1 MGTLRK
7 WPAGPL
13 PSLLAV
19 LLLLALLSGA
29 CSGADETPPD
39 SPDDVLSVDAGA
51 GDVGGGLDTQAD
63 AGAADAPTTG
73 DGQGEAGAGSP
84 TEGANYAYDP
94 QLAALDLALSP
105 APLPTMLTVDGWVYA
120 EQPGGQPDLV
130 TPAMN
135 AGSFVVPKAGETA
148 YGRQW
153 KVAVADASGAFGP
166 YGNNGTTA
174 WLVAVPAVKTPT
186 RAIARVDNVWL
197 AWNGGRR
204 FPGDIYGH
212 GKVRMPLLLQPGAPL
227 VVRVRGGRKIRLNMQ
242 QTERALYLN
251 DKDMTAPHLRIG
263 RKDVVWLGVPLLNL
277 GEDSAVEV
285 RARVMDSAHFT
296 ATQVVWPAAAPLAT
310 THIGFR
316 LEPKKAWTEGD
327 KDIVATLRV
336 EVSGAKLAW
345 QQQVSLPVVAADVP
359 YRQTFRSPVDR
370 SIQYYGV
377 RPPKDYAASKS
388 YGLAL
393 SLHGAGVQGLG
404 QAQSYG
410 AKDWLY
416 IVAPTNRRPVGFDW
430 EEWGHLNGLSALDD
444 AIARFGI
451 DITRLYVTG
460 HSMGGHGTWQ
470 FGVHHA
476 GRFAVVGPSA
486 GWDSFYTYGGSAKPK
501 GPFARARAHSDTS
514 KYMQNLAN
522 RGVYVIHGTADD
534 NVPWSEGLAMH
545 LKATKV
551 STDVHKH
558 WQDGAGHWWDG
569 DKGEGADC
577 VDWPDL
583 FDLMKNRTLDLAEL
597 NFRFRSPG
605 PWYSD
610 TYSYVRIRSA
620 AAPDKD
626 CTVQSVFDG
635 ATLKLFT
642 TNVRSVEI
650 DGKAVRSKGPQS
662 IEVDG
667 KVHQLPDGPLRLG
680 PETGKRPGVH
690 GPFNQVM
697 HRPWCWVWPDDAD
710 EYRDFAAYLASHWAI
725 IGNGSACAL
734 PASRLSEAIAGSH
747 NLIHLGRTP
756 QAAGAPAF
764 ASWTDSGATMA
775 GDTFAG
781 AAMQLIWDAGDRL
794 GAAIVAPKGK
804 RFLLYS
810 VVPFSSRSGM
820 PDFLLW
826 RETGGAASGNFDAN
840 WQPAPLYASGLT
852 GGE

>member
-1 MGTLRK
+1 MNHRLILF
-7 WPAGPL
+7 AAAA
-13 PSLLAV
+13 LAW
-19 LLLLALLSGA
+19 A
-29 CSGADETPPD
+29 CSSDPTPT
-39 SPDDVLSVDAGA
+39 SSASVNDDTASDAGA
-51 GDVGGGLDTQAD
+51 LDAGVADDAAQTDGD
-63 AGAADAPTTG
+63 AGAVTDGERATDTATGPAADPT
-73 DGQGEAGAGSP
+73 P
-84 TEGANYAYDP
+84 
-94 QLAALDLALSP
+94 LDK
-105 APLPTMLTVDGWVYA
+105 PLTKVATPEKAEFSGWVYA
-120 EQPGGQPDLV
+120 V
-130 TPAMN
+130 H
-135 AGSFVVPKAGETA
+135 
-148 YGRQW
+148 
-153 KVAVADASGAFGP
+153 ASGATIGSAIAAGTFTVPKPGQSAYGLLWQAAQPDAGGALGP
-166 YGNNGTTA
+166 YGTNQGAVWLAVAPTLTETTA
-174 WLVAVPAVKTPT
+174 F
-186 RAIARVDNVWL
+186 IARVDNVQQIY
-197 AWNGGRR
+197 AGGRR
-204 FPGDIYGH
+204 LPGDIYGH
-212 GKVRMPLLLQPGAPL
+212 GKARVPLAVNKGGAI
-227 VVRVRGGRKIRLNMQ
+227 VAIGRGGRKINLSAQKTTRELWLNPHD
-242 QTERALYLN
+242 TTFADLRAGTDDAN
-251 DKDMTAPHLRIG
+251 WI
-263 RKDVVWLGVPLLNL
+263 GVPLLNL
-277 GEDSAVEV
+277 LPKTVANIH
-285 RARVMDSAHFT
+285 ARVLETDDWHASNT
-296 ATQVVWPAAAPLAT
+296 VWPGIAPLAVA
-310 THIGFR
+310 HVGMHLR
-316 LEPKKAWTEGD
+316 PKKPWPKAGD
-327 KDIVATLRV
+327 KDNPVKIKVKLRI
-336 EVSGAKLAW
+336 E
-345 QQQVSLPVVAADVP
+345 ADDAQFAYDRELELTVIDADTHF
-359 YRQTFRSPVDR
+359 RQSFRSPVDQ

-377 RPPKDYAASKS
+377 RAPVPFDPAKQYSMV
-388 YGLAL
+388 L
-393 SLHGAGVQGLG
+393 SLHGAGVEGIG
-404 QAQSYG
+404 QAGSYS
-410 AKDWLY
+410 KKNWVY
-416 IVAPTNRRPVGFDW
+416 IIAPTNRRPFGFDH
-430 EEWGHLNGLSALDD
+430 EEWGHLNDLAAHNDALK
-444 AIARFGI
+444 RFPI
-451 DITRLYVTG
+451 DPLRKYVSG

-470 FGVHHA
+470 FGIHHA
-476 GRFAVVGPSA
+476 HEFALIGPSA

-522 RGVYVIHGTADD
+522 RGVYVIHGKADD